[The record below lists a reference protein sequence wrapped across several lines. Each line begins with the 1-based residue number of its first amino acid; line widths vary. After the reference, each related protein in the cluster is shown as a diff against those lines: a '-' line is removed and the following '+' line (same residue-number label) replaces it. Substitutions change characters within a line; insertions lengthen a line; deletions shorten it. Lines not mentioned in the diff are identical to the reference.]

1 MRLTSLYAVK
11 AAHPAAEPARPTVV
25 AVTPDAPPLPSSG
38 ASRCIFDEDW
48 WLDAAAPGGWDRAR
62 VEWDGEVVGDM
73 AYAVHRRRLFTYI
86 AMPHLTR
93 TMSPRLAPPPD
104 KPARERVHRLA
115 IMEELLRQ
123 LPRHDRF
130 ERALDVGCPSVQ
142 GFIHAGFPVTHAVTL
157 RTPAGV
163 SPQDMLASAH
173 RKTRQA
179 IVRGGRECSV
189 QHSGDLDRFIRFH
202 RRAYGGETSVDYTAL
217 ARIFEAAR
225 SRRVAEIIFLEAA
238 GEDIAAFI
246 LVWDSRM
253 AYTWVIA
260 RDEKRNAT
268 GAFNLLMYEA
278 ALAAWRLDRIL
289 DVDGYVRPAVGA
301 FLTKFGFDVEMR
313 PFVNGSSPLWRCYHL
328 ATTLIRSDRYD
339 RSFRIG

>member
-1 MRLTSLYAVK
+1 MGVLRWKAEAV
-11 AAHPAAEPARPTVV
+11 APEAVGAVRPAVSAV
-25 AVTPDAPPLPSSG
+25 APDAPRHDSLVD
-38 ASRCIFDEDW
+38 SRCIFDEDW
-48 WLDAAAPGGWDRAR
+48 WLDAAAPGAWDRAR
-62 VEWDGEVVGDM
+62 VEWDGQVVGDM
-73 AYAVHRRRLFTYI
+73 AYAVRRRRLFTYI

-104 KPARERVHRLA
+104 KPARQRVHNLV
-115 IMEELLRQ
+115 IMDQLLRQ
-123 LPRHDRF
+123 LPKHDRF

-142 GFIHAGFPVTHAVTL
+142 GFIHAGFPVTHGVTL

-163 SPQDMLASAH
+163 SPQEMLSSAH

-189 QHSGDLDRFIRFH
+189 QHSGDLDRFIRCH
-202 RRAYGGETSVDYTAL
+202 RRAYGRETSVDYAAL

-225 SRRVAEIIFLEAA
+225 SRRAADIIFLEAA
-238 GEDIAAFI
+238 GDDVAALI

-260 RDEKRNAT
+260 RDEQRNLT
-268 GAFNLLMYEA
+268 GGFNLLMYEA

-289 DVDGYVRPAVGA
+289 DVDGYARPAVGA
-301 FLTKFGFDVEMR
+301 FLTKFGFEVETR
-313 PFVNGSSPLWRCYHL
+313 PFVNGSSSLWRCYHL
-328 ATTLIRSDRYD
+328 ARTLIKRDRYD
-339 RSFRIG
+339 RAFRVA